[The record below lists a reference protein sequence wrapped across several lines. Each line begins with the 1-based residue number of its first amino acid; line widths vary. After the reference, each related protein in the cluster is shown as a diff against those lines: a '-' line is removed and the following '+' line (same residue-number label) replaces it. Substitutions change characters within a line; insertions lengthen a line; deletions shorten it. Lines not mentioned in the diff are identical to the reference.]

1 MISSSQLRP
10 GSRTES
16 SRVRDRAVYGGGALG
31 GSGSGHGED
40 APDGYRHRS
49 RRSEDAYDY
58 SSGGSTPR
66 GAAEAAAPDRGRGAS
81 AAGVVHQGD
90 AAPRHRRSG
99 SDPAAAAARK
109 AAADRFRAE
118 REAELARHADVA
130 SGGLGSLPMASV
142 PQRPRPPPPSYEA
155 ATRAAAEPVTA
166 APRADADAPRRPP
179 APARKAQPAAPV
191 RSVGRC
197 CEQRLHLEI
206 IWGISGA
213 ACKCCCIQ
221 VSRPR
226 HAKIPPPSM
235 DTHGQA
241 HLHAR
246 ATRSSIIPWLVDA
259 EGQHCVLANVL
270 ANHVCRRR
278 TSWALVGRRHPLQ

>member
-1 MISSSQLRP
+1 VISSSQLRP

-31 GSGSGHGED
+31 GSGSGHGDHD

-66 GAAEAAAPDRGRGAS
+66 AAVEAAVADRGRGAS
-81 AAGVVHQGD
+81 AAGGGVHQGD

-109 AAADRFRAE
+109 AAAERFRAE

-130 SGGLGSLPMASV
+130 SGGLGSIGSMPTAAAA

-155 ATRAAAEPVTA
+155 ATRAAEPA
-166 APRADADAPRRPP
+166 AAVPRADADAPRRPP
-179 APARKAQPAAPV
+179 APARRAQPAAQV
-191 RSVGRC
+191 RRVGGC
-197 CEQRLHLEI
+197 CEQRLH
-206 IWGISGA
+206 
-213 ACKCCCIQ
+213 
-221 VSRPR
+221 V
-226 HAKIPPPSM
+226 
-235 DTHGQA
+235 DTVVGH
-241 HLHAR
+241 R
-246 ATRSSIIPWLVDA
+246 RMR
-259 EGQHCVLANVL
+259 VL
-270 ANHVCRRR
+270 
-278 TSWALVGRRHPLQ
+278 